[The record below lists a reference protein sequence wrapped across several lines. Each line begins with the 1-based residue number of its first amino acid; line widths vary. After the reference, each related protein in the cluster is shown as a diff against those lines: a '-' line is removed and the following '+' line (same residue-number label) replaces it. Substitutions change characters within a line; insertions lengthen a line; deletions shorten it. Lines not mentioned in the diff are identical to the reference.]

1 MSVHPSL
8 QFKLPGSYYVNSFTE
23 NKFNILPDLWQNSF
37 LHNRTEIP
45 DIKNL
50 KFQVRYPI
58 TQVSAERVLDISSCF
73 KVSVFESKFNT
84 AVRTH

>member
-1 MSVHPSL
+1 MSTHSLRINLTFHQTFWLNSL
-8 QFKLPGSYYVNSFTE
+8 QTVCFLP
-23 NKFNILPDLWQNSF
+23 NK
-37 LHNRTEIP
+37 TEIP

-58 TQVSAERVLDISSCF
+58 THVSAEGVLDISSCQ
-73 KVSVFESKFNT
+73 VSVFESKFNT